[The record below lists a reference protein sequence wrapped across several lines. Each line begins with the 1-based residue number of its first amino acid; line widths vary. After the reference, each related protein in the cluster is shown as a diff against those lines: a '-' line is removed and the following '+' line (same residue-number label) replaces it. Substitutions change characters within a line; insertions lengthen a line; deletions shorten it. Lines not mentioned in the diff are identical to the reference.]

1 MMKSGRNMV
10 DILCLKKKNNQAKY
24 ENRFL
29 FYYVFYLI
37 IDLKAAYYHIN

>member
-10 DILCLKKKNNQAKY
+10 DILSLKKKTIKQNMKTD
-24 ENRFL
+24 
-29 FYYVFYLI
+29 FYFIMFFYLI